1 MRGRTRPPSRSK
13 LTPESVY
20 AAALAGVLH
29 ERRYAA
35 GGYGSCGGSETVGEG
50 VSEGVT
56 ESEGATDGEYEG
68 EAASDAV
75 LDGDAEGDAI

>member
-1 MRGRTRPPSRSK
+1 M
-13 LTPESVY
+13 Y
-20 AAALAGVLH
+20 AAALAGALH

-50 VSEGVT
+50 VNEGVT
-56 ESEGATDGEYEG
+56 ESD
-68 EAASDAV
+68 AAIDAV